1 MRWPRLPQGPQRA
14 CLRVFRL
21 YVSGLPLSGSPMRIL
36 RMILLGLWR
45 GLDGLRKFL
54 HLLLLLILFGFII
67 GALRGATPSIP
78 AKAALLV
85 APEGEI
91 VEQLSGDAIQRAL
104 QQARGQGRPE
114 TLLWDLTD
122 AIRAAAKDKRIPVI
136 AIDLEKFDGA
146 GLPVLEELAK
156 AIHEFRASGKKVI
169 AYGTQLTQEKY
180 YVAAQADEIYLDPL
194 GFVLIDGYERYRTYL
209 KGGLDK
215 LGVDVNVFR
224 VGAFKSAVEEYT
236 RTDMSPEDRQE
247 SLAYLNAEWSGYQAA
262 IVRARKLPADA
273 VANYVNTLSKALAA
287 AGGNAAHVAKQA
299 GLVTDIK
306 TRLEVEKRLIDLVG
320 SDDSTGSFKSVS
332 DQDYAR
338 LARAQKKLQSAG
350 KQHVGVIVASGEI
363 LDGEQ
368 PSGSIG
374 GDSLSRLI
382 RQARL
387 DKDIRAVVLRVNS
400 PGGSVLASE
409 EIYREVLALRA
420 AGKPV
425 VVSMSTLAASGGYY
439 ISAPADEIWA
449 SPTTITGSIGIFALI
464 PTFDKTLG
472 KVGVTVDGVGTTPLS
487 GQLRLDRPIG
497 EEART
502 LLQQQVERGYEE
514 FLARVSAG
522 RKMTRD
528 QVNDIAQGRV
538 WAGVDGQRIGLVN
551 HLGSFED
558 AVKAAAS
565 RAKLTD
571 YDTQFIE
578 PELSWAQ
585 ELVLNART
593 TAART
598 MVKVWGPDRGT
609 QALLDVAQK
618 IDPLRA
624 QIEQLSRFGV
634 RNRIYAYCF
643 CGP

>member
-67 GALRGATPSIP
+67 GALRGATPSVP

>member
-1 MRWPRLPQGPQRA
+1 
-14 CLRVFRL
+14 
-21 YVSGLPLSGSPMRIL
+21 
-36 RMILLGLWR
+36 MILLGLWR